1 MKINVTFDMTPDEFR
16 RVMGLP
22 DVQQFQQELF
32 DQMVS
37 KMQAGEDGYD
47 PLSLYQPMMK
57 EGMSAMNQFQNMM
70 FNMMSGKT
78 SADKSEN

>member
-32 DQMVS
+32 NQMME
-37 KMQAGEDGYD
+37 KMQSGEEGYD

-57 EGMSAMNQFQNMM
+57 EGMNAMGQFQNMM
-70 FNMMSGKT
+70 FNMMSGGNSPEK
-78 SADKSEN
+78 EG

>member
-32 DQMVS
+32 NQMLE
-37 KMQAGEDGYD
+37 KMQSGEEGYD

-57 EGMSAMNQFQNMM
+57 EGMSAMGQFQNMM
-70 FNMMSGKT
+70 FNMMSGAN
-78 SADKSEN
+78 SADQEK

>member
-1 MKINVTFDMTPDEFR
+1 
-16 RVMGLP
+16 
-22 DVQQFQQELF
+22 VQQFQQELF

-57 EGMSAMNQFQNMM
+57 EGMSAMSQFQNMM

>member
-1 MKINVTFDMTPDEFR
+1 MTFDMTPDEFR

-32 DQMVS
+32 NQMLE
-37 KMQAGEDGYD
+37 KMQSGEEGYD

-57 EGMSAMNQFQNMM
+57 EGMSAMGQFQNMM
-70 FNMMSGKT
+70 FNMMSGAN
-78 SADKSEN
+78 SADQEK